1 LIAAIL
7 IYMTIKFRKT
17 LASENE
23 EFVKLEQQVAQKR
36 AEFEDHQ
43 LLLEKRVEHKPTN
56 IPNPT
61 EEK

>member
-1 LIAAIL
+1 
-7 IYMTIKFRKT
+7 MTIKFRKT